1 MKDFFKH
8 TLATIAGLFIFS
20 IIVIIIGVM
29 SLVGMVSAGEATKTV
44 ADKSVLVLNLSG
56 ELQEQSEDNVFQQ
69 FAGTPFGNLGLEK
82 ILSAIKKAKNNDKIK
97 GIYIQAGA
105 LGADFASLQEIRNAL
120 LDFKESHK
128 WIIAYAD
135 TYTQGTYYVA
145 SAANEIYLNPQGMIT
160 WHGLS
165 AQPIFIKDL
174 LAKVG
179 IRMQVLKVGKYK
191 SATEMFTGDKMSDA
205 NREQTTAYLTSLW
218 SNVCKAVSESRKIS
232 IDSLNTYADR
242 LVMFEDARQLVKYK
256 MVDGLLYTDQ
266 IKKKIKQLLH
276 IDDDKDINQI
286 SIADMSGVK
295 EKLKG
300 KEIAVYYAYGDIVD
314 SPITGGLLGSKHQIV
329 AQDVCKDLADLME
342 DDDVKAVVIRINTGG
357 GSAYASEQLWHQI
370 EMLKRK
376 KPVVVSMG
384 GVTASGGYYMS
395 CNANWIVAQPTT
407 ITGSIGIFGIVPDRS
422 QLLTQKLG
430 IKFDEVKTNRNATF
444 GTSARPMNAAELGYM
459 QAYIDRGYK
468 LFRRRVAD
476 GRHLS
481 TAQVEQVAQGHVFTG
496 EAAKQLKLIDQLGGI
511 DAAVAKAAQLA
522 KLSEYHTHTY
532 PAPIDWFEQLF
543 NTFGGGN
550 YLDGKMRAALG
561 DYYEPVILLKQ
572 MNQLDALQ
580 ARLPFFLNIK

>member
-97 GIYIQAGA
+97 GIYIEAGA

-120 LDFKESHK
+120 LDFKKSHK

-242 LVMFEDARQLVKYK
+242 LVIFEDAPQLVKYK
-256 MVDGLLYTDQ
+256 MVDGLLYPDQ

-511 DAAVAKAAQLA
+511 DTAVAKAAQLA

-532 PAPIDWFEQLF
+532 PAPTDWFEQLF